1 MRHIISILLQNQAGA
16 LTRVAGLFST
26 RGYNIES
33 LSVAPT
39 EDESVSRLTV
49 VAHGS
54 QAVVAQIKR
63 QVLKLVDV
71 VDLMD
76 MTAGEHIERELLLLK
91 LRARGKVREG
101 VRELAAR
108 HHAQLIDDTETI
120 YTLQMEGTGE
130 QVSALI
136 KEAQTVAEILEVVR
150 SGATAIAQGDK
161 VLRLTPQQSLVNIT
175 ETD

>member
-1 MRHIISILLQNQAGA
+1 MRHIISILLQNEAGA

-49 VAHGS
+49 VTAGTD
-54 QAVVAQIKR
+54 AVLAQIKR
-63 QVLKLVDV
+63 QLLKLVDV
-71 VDLMD
+71 VDVAD
-76 MTAGEHIERELLLLK
+76 MTAGAHVERELLLLK
-91 LRARGKVREG
+91 LRAIGEARGA

-108 HHAQLIDDTETI
+108 HHAQLIDDTEAT

-130 QVSALI
+130 QVTALI
-136 KEAQTVAEILEVVR
+136 REAPVVAEILEVVR
-150 SGATAIAQGDK
+150 SGATAIGQGEQ
-161 VLRLTPQQSLVNIT
+161 VLRLKH
-175 ETD
+175 